1 MAYHESRSKMVGRGP
16 RGGRHTFNTARGTLK
31 RPFCTLS
38 GRLRISV
45 PRKGTI
51 QLTIGSLTG
60 GGGNLQSRIRASVGH
75 SHTEGQPLLCHTV
88 PNMTCLPFVEG
99 FKGCLMVLIDVA
111 FTSFL
116 LFAGKWECLLVY
128 CCQME
133 GVKLRV
139 KTMTLATGT
148 VWLIDF
154 VWSRASLVTHGPVR

>member
-1 MAYHESRSKMVGRGP
+1 MAVPSLVWCSLLVLAAVFVDNLHSFNQQEENLAYHESRSKMVGRGP

-99 FKGCLMVLIDVA
+99 FKGCLITRHA
-111 FTSFL
+111 
-116 LFAGKWECLLVY
+116 W
-128 CCQME
+128 
-133 GVKLRV
+133 
-139 KTMTLATGT
+139 
-148 VWLIDF
+148 
-154 VWSRASLVTHGPVR
+154 ASSLTCGIS